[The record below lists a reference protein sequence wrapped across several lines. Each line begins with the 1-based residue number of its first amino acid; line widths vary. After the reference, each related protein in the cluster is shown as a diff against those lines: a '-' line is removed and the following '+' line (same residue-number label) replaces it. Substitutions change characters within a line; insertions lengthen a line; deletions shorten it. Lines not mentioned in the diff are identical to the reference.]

1 MAYQDKLTGM
11 VNSIAGSIG
20 QLAISEAVKGQKE
33 ATELQTKAQ
42 EEAALKQEELTRA
55 QTKAYQ
61 ESTAASQASAAKS
74 LQTQVA
80 LEAGKQSGY
89 LTSPEKAFENTYHLT
104 MNDAEQAIE
113 GIRGF
118 EKLKVDNPELA
129 SKLEEHYKN
138 VLKYE
143 ASNKKDVDE
152 FDAMMTAKSDYQ
164 QESVKFAS
172 AKAYQA
178 AKEQTA
184 KYMKIQQDPAKF
196 IEEMIDNLKI
206 TDEFI
211 NKTTAARTP
220 IDWSKLPHIN
230 TDTYNFINRLS
241 NIRAELGQSRTTA
254 ELAKETIKKED
265 RK

>member
-20 QLAISEAVKGQKE
+20 QLAISQAVKGQKE

-80 LEAGKQSGY
+80 LEAGRQSGY
-89 LTSPEKAFENTYHLT
+89 LTSPESAFENTYHLT
-104 MNDAEQAIE
+104 MNDAEQGIE
-113 GIRGF
+113 DFI
-118 EKLKVDNPELA
+118 KLRADNPELA
-129 SKLEEHYKN
+129 SKLEKHYKLALN
-138 VLKYE
+138 G
-143 ASNKKDVDE
+143 KD
-152 FDAMMTAKSDYQ
+152 TAAKTLGRALYKEQ
-164 QESVKFAS
+164 AVKFAS

-178 AKEQTA
+178 YKEQTA
-184 KYMKIQQDPAKF
+184 KYMKIQKDPAKF
-196 IEEMIDNLKI
+196 IDEMVDKLKI

-211 NKTTAARTP
+211 NRTTAARTP
-220 IDWSKLPHIN
+220 IDWSKI
-230 TDTYNFINRLS
+230 DTASTSEQIQQLIYGS
-241 NIRAELGQSRTTA
+241 TA
-254 ELAKETIKKED
+254 ELAKEAIKEEEAK
-265 RK
+265 K